1 MTNKLSLFKQSLKN
15 KKITVIG
22 IGVSN
27 VPLLKFLA
35 KCGAD
40 VTACDKKSA
49 GELAERLGELSAYDI
64 HYCLGEDYLEHID
77 GEIVFKTPGMRY
89 DNPYLLRAKENGSH
103 ITSEM
108 EVFFDLCPCKMIAV
122 TGSDGKTTTTTL
134 VSEIL
139 KRAGHK
145 VWVGGNIGAPLI
157 GEIENIKAED
167 MVVLE
172 LSSFQLHTMRA
183 SAHVAVIT
191 NLAENHL
198 DWHTDMDEYL
208 MAKKNI
214 YLYQSDADTLVL
226 NLDNAHTRAAATE
239 AKGAV
244 RWFSAK
250 EAVEQGT
257 SLKDGVIYLDGA
269 PFLKTEDIRI
279 PGAHNVENYMAAIAA
294 TQDFASREDVE
305 YVAKNFGGV
314 EHRIE
319 FVREL
324 DGVRYYND
332 SIASSPSRAIAG
344 LRAFDRK
351 LILIAGGYDKHLDY
365 TDFGKQVFTYV
376 KHLVLVGA
384 TSEKIEQASLAAGMP
399 KENIVRCDGFEE
411 AVQAARAA
419 AKPGDVVLLS
429 PASASFD
436 LFENFMVRGKAFKEI
451 VNRMGN

>member
-27 VPLLKFLA
+27 VPLLKFLSQ
-35 KCGAD
+35 CGAK

-49 GELAERLGELSAYDI
+49 DELAERLESLSKYNI
-64 HYCLGEDYLEHID
+64 RYCLGEDYLEHID

-89 DNPYLLRAKENGSH
+89 DNPYLLRAKENGSL

-108 EVFFDLCPCKMIAV
+108 EVFFDLCPCKIIAV

-134 VSEIL
+134 ISEIL
-139 KRAGHK
+139 KHAGHK

-157 GEIENIKAED
+157 GEIENIGAD
-167 MVVLE
+167 DIVVLE

-198 DWHTDMDEYL
+198 DWHTDMKEYL
-208 MAKKNI
+208 LAKKNI
-214 YLYQSDADTLVL
+214 YQHQSDADTLVL
-226 NLDNAHTRAAATE
+226 NLDNVHTRAAADE

-244 RWFSAK
+244 RWFSVK
-250 EAVEQGT
+250 ESVEWGA
-257 SLKDGVIYLDGA
+257 SLKDGIIYLDGA
-269 PFLKTEDIRI
+269 PFLRAADIRI

-294 TQDFASREDVE
+294 TKDFASREDVE
-305 YVAKNFGGV
+305 YVAKHFGGV

-344 LRAFDRK
+344 LRAFDQK
-351 LILIAGGYDKHLDY
+351 LILIAGGYDKNLDY
-365 TDFGKQVFTYV
+365 TDFGKQVFMYV

-384 TSEKIEQASLAAGMP
+384 TSEKIERASLAAGMQ
-399 KENIVRCDGFEE
+399 KENIIRCDGFEE
-411 AVQAARAA
+411 AVHAARAV
-419 AKPGDVVLLS
+419 AKPDDVVILS

-436 LFENFMVRGKAFKEI
+436 LFENFMERGIVFKEI